1 LWGGG
6 TGGPLVFP
14 GTYQVKLTVAGK
26 SYTST
31 LEVKLDPRVT
41 TSAEDLKKQL
51 DLALKL
57 RDRVSAAHD
66 AMNELRDVRGQLEAL
81 RKRLANDPAQAEIA
95 KAAEDLVNKLGPIE
109 ESVIQPKSKS
119 SEDPLNYP
127 IQVADQ
133 LMALSS
139 TVNSADAA
147 PTQVSYEVF
156 EQLSK
161 RLDEELAKW
170 KQVKE
175 IDLTAF
181 NEQVQKANVPVVMV
195 PAPKKE

>member
-1 LWGGG
+1 M
-6 TGGPLVFP
+6 
-14 GTYQVKLTVAGK
+14 KLTVTGK

-31 LEVKLDPRVT
+31 VEVKLDPRVT

-51 DLALKL
+51 DLALKI
-57 RDRVSAAHD
+57 RDRVSVAHD
-66 AMNELRDVRGQLEAL
+66 AVNELRDVRGQLESL
-81 RKRLANDPAQAEIA
+81 RKRVANDPAQAEIA
-95 KAAEDLVNKLGPIE
+95 KAAEELVKKLTPIE
-109 ESVIQPKSKS
+109 ESIIQPKSKS

-156 EQLSK
+156 QELNA
-161 RLDEELAKW
+161 RLDEQLAKW
-170 KQVKE
+170 KGVKE
-175 IDLTAF
+175 IDLAAF

-195 PAPKKE
+195 PAPKKD